1 MNGLEDIT
9 AVSSLD
15 TLVNSSE
22 KPFQVLVKTIHGT
35 TIVINDLVSSS
46 KILNIM
52 KAIQDKD
59 GFPVETQ
66 RLVFGKKELNPNKTL
81 ADYKI
86 KKEDTLT
93 SLLRIK
99 GGLGEYKA
107 MEYIDKK
114 KMNRGNVK
122 KEIQDTVGESR
133 ALKDW
138 GRNLE
143 EDNSFWEE
151 IKKDLNMNSND
162 FKNWRLANKTHVA
175 ALIKETTHSGNCGD
189 FAEVVHSKL
198 SRSTS
203 KQYVYMLAMEN
214 PLPDNKQDP
223 NSEWITNTDDNEK
236 KAWFLA
242 NRDKRKIINRERLKA
257 NKKALNP
264 KKYDHQL
271 CVTYHKSVNELSEMD
286 QDQAMIAD
294 GWDGNMVCTLKQFL
308 KGANAYRVPLVKE
321 RFGLKYPNISLF
333 NRVKAKENSGPTNE
347 EVLAITKIITGK
359 LDDYKQNGSY
369 QQDKTN
375 AKDNF
380 SGVFNMDPR
389 NGVTDKRTDETI
401 KVFLNKIDLEN
412 DLSKFKAEFL
422 DLKDNQI
429 AVYCKNLTDTKVKQ
443 AIIGDQDLKAKLI
456 EIFKIDLDILELFY
470 TEFPDEEFVMM
481 IITHAEIAKRAISKD
496 SMAGDLAK
504 IIGRINNSQKMF
516 DLITALKATSFI
528 DDFIDE
534 DIEDAGGK
542 DIWVN
547 IIRLLRQRNATDL
560 ANYVLSKIPNS
571 NKTEVEQAL
580 NE

>member
-1 MNGLEDIT
+1 MNELKNIT

-86 KKEDTLT
+86 KKEDTLS

-143 EDNSFWEE
+143 EDNSFWAE

-162 FKNWRLANKTHVA
+162 FKVWKQANKTHVA
-175 ALIKETTHSGNCGD
+175 ALIKEITHSGNCGD

-198 SRSTS
+198 SRSTD

-214 PLPDNKQDP
+214 PQPDNKQDP
-223 NSEWITNTDDNEK
+223 NSEWITNTNDNEK

-242 NRDKRKIINRERLKA
+242 NRDKRKIINQERLNA
-257 NKKALNP
+257 NKKALSP

-271 CVTYHKSVNELSEMD
+271 CVTYHKSVDELSEMD

-308 KGANAYRVPLVKE
+308 EGANAYRVPLVKE

-333 NRVKAKENSGPTNE
+333 NRVKAKENSGPKNE

-401 KVFLNKIDLEN
+401 KVFLNKIDIEN

-429 AVYCKNLTDTKVKQ
+429 AVYCKNLTDTKIKE
-443 AIIGDQDLKAKLI
+443 AIIGDQELKAKLI
-456 EIFKIDLDILELFY
+456 EIFNIDLDILELFY
-470 TEFPDEEFVMM
+470 SDFTDEEFVAM
-481 IITHAEIAKRAISKD
+481 IIAHAEIAKRAISKD
-496 SMAGDLAK
+496 SIASDLAEV
-504 IIGRINNSQKMF
+504 IGRINNSQKMF
-516 DLITALKATSFI
+516 DIITALKATGFM

-560 ANYVLSKIPNS
+560 ANYVLSKVPNS